1 MALIG
6 GKVPE
11 WAFVLYQVAG
21 APLWHQRLVLGRVAS
36 SETDVRREFLIVSP
50 DGDVYLETYDES
62 NVDISAVRSSDR
74 RWPPPV
80 GLDRNQC
87 YRFRMEPSQ
96 LRRDGWLADGLP
108 EAEAKFRARRAAEGV
123 IVAAGIGVVCLDLA
137 GTVPVAVGVAAPAA
151 GGVLVGLGAPP
162 GAAGAAPAVGG
173 LPLVDAGKAVT
184 PRQSG
189 EWRVSA
195 AETGYGVGTIV
206 PQHLI
211 PIGGTRCHLMKV
223 IVDMGNHVTVFAEF
237 VDEELYPAWRARRD
251 PLDARVMRIRTRHE
265 KRHREWKDIS
275 DDTTTEVFRDWPV
288 KGPRTSAWCVDFLTK
303 QAGGAEDHHLLWKTQ
318 AKLNSGDWGVGEHEL
333 LMSMIKLAAEYDQ
346 LDLGNSACMEV
357 AFKRAQTIEFAY
369 QERIREQQQLGGK
382 GSRLTYEEQAV
393 FLGVTR
399 SDVIMICPKML
410 EYVREEVQ
418 RDSEL
423 AKNLRKAREERDYL
437 RKGAGRDQ
445 QNDRQK
451 QKKGGKDEEP

>member
-21 APLWHQRLVLGRVAS
+21 VPLWHQRLVLGRVAS

-50 DGDVYLETYDES
+50 DGDVYLEAYDER
-62 NVDISAVRSSDR
+62 NGDISAVRSSDR

-87 YRFRMEPSQ
+87 YRFPTEPSQ
-96 LRRDGWLADGLP
+96 ARRDTWLAAGLP
-108 EAEAKFRARRAAEGV
+108 EAEAKYRARRAAEGD

-137 GTVPVAVGVAAPAA
+137 GAVPVVVGGVAPEP
-151 GGVLVGLGAPP
+151 GGVLVERGAPP
-162 GAAGAAPAVGG
+162 GPAGVGPAAGEGPGAEAARTIS
-173 LPLVDAGKAVT
+173 PLQ
-184 PRQSG
+184 PG

-195 AETGYGVGTIV
+195 AEKGYDIGTIV
-206 PQHLI
+206 PRHLI
-211 PIGGTRCHLMKV
+211 PSWGTRCHLMKV
-223 IVDMGNHVTVFAEF
+223 IVDMGSNVSVFAEF

-251 PLDARVMRIRTRHE
+251 PLDARIMRIRTRHE
-265 KRHREWKDIS
+265 KRHRDWKDIS
-275 DDTTTEVFRDWPV
+275 DDTTTEEFKDWPV
-288 KGPRTSAWCVDFLTK
+288 KGPRTAAWCVDFLTK
-303 QAGGAEDHHLLWKTQ
+303 QVGGAEDHHLLWKTQ
-318 AKLNSGDWGVGEHEL
+318 AKLNSSDWGVGEHEL
-333 LMSMIKLAAEYDQ
+333 LMSMVKLAAEYDQ

-369 QERIREQQQLGGK
+369 QERIREQQQMGGK

-410 EYVREEVQ
+410 DYVREEVQ

-437 RKGAGRDQ
+437 RKGKGDN

-451 QKKGGKDEEP
+451 QKKGGKDEDP